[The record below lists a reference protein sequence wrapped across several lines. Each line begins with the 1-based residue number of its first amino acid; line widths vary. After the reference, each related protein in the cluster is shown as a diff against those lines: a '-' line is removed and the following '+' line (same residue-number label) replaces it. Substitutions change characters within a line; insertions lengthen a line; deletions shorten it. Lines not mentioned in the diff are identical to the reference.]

1 MLKVTK
7 EFGQFG
13 EFVEDSGG
21 MAIRLP

>member
-1 MLKVTK
+1 MLKTTK
-7 EFGQFG
+7 EYGQFG